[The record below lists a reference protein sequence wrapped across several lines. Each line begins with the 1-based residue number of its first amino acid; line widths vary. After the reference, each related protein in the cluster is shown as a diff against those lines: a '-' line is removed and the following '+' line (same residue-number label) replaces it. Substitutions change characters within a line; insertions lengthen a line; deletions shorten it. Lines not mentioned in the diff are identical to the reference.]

1 MSVRV
6 VRVATSGR
14 RFRTYVGTLP
24 GGRRLPGGPRPIEQ
38 IIAFIAVLV
47 ATMVAALVLPYS
59 TLAIFAVGS
68 VAACVA
74 AVFLGFI
81 KYDGVPI
88 TGKVLRI
95 AALVVDGKP
104 TVVAA
109 DELDRQ
115 VARNPQAFVINV
127 DTDAG

>member
-1 MSVRV
+1 
-6 VRVATSGR
+6 VATSGR
-14 RFRTYVGTLP
+14 RFRTYVCTLP

-38 IIAFIAVLV
+38 VVTFIGALVL
-47 ATMVAALVLPYS
+47 TMCAALVLPYS

-74 AVFLGFI
+74 AASLGFV

-88 TGKVLRI
+88 VGKVLRV
-95 AALVVDGKP
+95 AALVVDRKP

-127 DTDAG
+127 DTAAD